1 MLRTYFPSIL
11 LGVLKGS
18 IISSVKTGGN
28 QGESGELIIINM
40 EEEEQE
46 QENEKWKKGEEGNEE
61 KENE

>member
-1 MLRTYFPSIL
+1 LLRTYFPSIL

-46 QENEKWKKGEEGNEE
+46 NEKWKKGEEGNEE